1 MLDIIK
7 KGMLA
12 GIGAAVITKE
22 SAEKVLSEL
31 VERGKLSS
39 AEAKE
44 TAEKIA
50 TQGRKEY
57 ENAYEALQE
66 AFDKM
71 LRKAHVATQAELTAL
86 AERVAH
92 LEQRAGVVP
101 VAGHETHAATDAS
114 GLQADAE

>member
-31 VERGKLSS
+31 VEKGRIST

-44 TAEKIA
+44 TAEKLA
-50 TQGRKEY
+50 EQGRREY
-57 ENAYEALQE
+57 ENASEALQD

-71 LRKAHVATQAELTAL
+71 LRKAHVATQAELADLAARVERLEKLTGNSIHCPEDTAD
-86 AERVAH
+86 H
-92 LEQRAGVVP
+92 
-101 VAGHETHAATDAS
+101 S
-114 GLQADAE
+114 